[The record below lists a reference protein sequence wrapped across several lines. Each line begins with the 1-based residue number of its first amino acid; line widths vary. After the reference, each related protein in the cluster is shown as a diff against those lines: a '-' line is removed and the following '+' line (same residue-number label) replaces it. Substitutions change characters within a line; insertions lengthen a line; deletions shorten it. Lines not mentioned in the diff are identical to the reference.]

1 MFENVVRVR
10 YLMQAG
16 VDCKLMNTSILARK
30 LTRCSPFLFFFIPF
44 NLFRCVLASLWE
56 GLFVDR
62 SVKKNRHSW
71 PIELLTFSTRDR
83 YAGSV
88 FGRSR
93 HASKHRKA
101 EGGQRKTRAVLT
113 SRHHEAS
120 FENQQARMLRHLR
133 RNDSR
138 HHESASGSRA
148 RRFMEQRFIGT
159 LGKVSMPKHI
169 VKQMELCWLCIRQ
182 FCIQC
187 CFPF

>member
-1 MFENVVRVR
+1 M
-10 YLMQAG
+10 G
-16 VDCKLMNTSILARK
+16 LA
-30 LTRCSPFLFFFIPF
+30 
-44 NLFRCVLASLWE
+44 
-56 GLFVDR
+56 
-62 SVKKNRHSW
+62 
-71 PIELLTFSTRDR
+71 ELLTFSTRDR

-159 LGKVSMPKHI
+159 LGKGSMTKHI
-169 VKQMELCWLCIRQ
+169 AKQMELFSLCMRR
-182 FCIQC
+182 F
-187 CFPF
+187 